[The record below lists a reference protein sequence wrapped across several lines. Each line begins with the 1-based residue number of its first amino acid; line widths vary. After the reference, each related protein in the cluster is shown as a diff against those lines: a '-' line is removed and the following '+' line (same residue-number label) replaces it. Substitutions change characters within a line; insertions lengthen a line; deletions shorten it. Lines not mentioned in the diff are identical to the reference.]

1 MAAKKRKSKAKKRPI
16 RKERWRPRFV
26 FNKQMKVLVKKA
38 KHVDDRINHG
48 K

>member
-16 RKERWRPRFV
+16 RKERWRPRFI
-26 FNKQMKVLVKKA
+26 FNKQAKALMKKMR
-38 KHVDDRINHG
+38 HVQDRIDHG

>member
-26 FNKQMKVLVKKA
+26 FNKQAKTLMKKMR
-38 KHVDDRINHG
+38 HVQDRIDHG

>member
-26 FNKQMKVLVKKA
+26 FNKQAKALMKKMR
-38 KHVDDRINHG
+38 HVQDRIDHG

>member
-1 MAAKKRKSKAKKRPI
+1 MAAKKRKSKAKKRPL

-26 FNKQMKVLVKKA
+26 FNKQAKALMKKMR
-38 KHVDDRINHG
+38 HVQDRIDHV